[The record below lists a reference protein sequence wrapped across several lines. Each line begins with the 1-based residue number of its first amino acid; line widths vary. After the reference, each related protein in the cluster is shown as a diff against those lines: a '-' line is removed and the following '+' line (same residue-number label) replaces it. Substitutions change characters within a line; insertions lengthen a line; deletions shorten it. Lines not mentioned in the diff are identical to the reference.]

1 MKSMTGYGYACG
13 STGDFQIEVE
23 LKGYN
28 NRYLEINTS
37 MHSALASYEQMVA
50 ETIRKRVM
58 RGKVDV
64 SIRLKIFNN
73 ESTVHVDMS
82 LLDGYLRAFE
92 EIREARGLQLSPG
105 TSDLLAV
112 DGLFTTTTERDP
124 KNYEPMLED
133 CLGRALDGFCSSRE
147 REGEATRLDLV
158 RLGRSLQSSLDSIR
172 AHVDSYESYFRDML
186 LERYRELG
194 ISNRY
199 DEAQMLQEIGL
210 LLVKYSIN
218 EEQNRLATHLNEYF
232 RLLECGQPVGK
243 RLDFLCQEMNRE
255 VNTTASKS
263 QNVDITL
270 CTVQMKDDLE
280 NIREQIR
287 NIE

>member
-124 KNYEPMLED
+124 KDYEPMLKD
-133 CLGRALDGFCSSRE
+133 CLGRALDGFCSS
-147 REGEATRLDLV
+147 L
-158 RLGRSLQSSLDSIR
+158 I
-172 AHVDSYESYFRDML
+172 
-186 LERYRELG
+186 
-194 ISNRY
+194 
-199 DEAQMLQEIGL
+199 
-210 LLVKYSIN
+210 
-218 EEQNRLATHLNEYF
+218 
-232 RLLECGQPVGK
+232 
-243 RLDFLCQEMNRE
+243 
-255 VNTTASKS
+255 
-263 QNVDITL
+263 
-270 CTVQMKDDLE
+270 
-280 NIREQIR
+280 
-287 NIE
+287 